1 MTPRRSRRL
10 ELIDPET
17 LLAAYA
23 HGVFPMAKSA
33 RDENVYWVDP
43 EARGVFPLDAL
54 HVPKRL
60 ARKIRTTEL
69 SVKPDTAFRDTMLA
83 CAEPAKGREVTWI
96 NRTILESYCALH
108 EMGHAHSIEVWRED
122 ELVGGLYGVRI
133 GAAFFGESMFSRE
146 ADASKIAFWH
156 LVARLRRGGFT
167 LLDAQFQT
175 PHLASLGAEEWPRAR
190 YRAALRKAVVASANF
205 YELGPAGE
213 AVSGL
218 EVLHETTQ
226 TS

>member
-1 MTPRRSRRL
+1 MPPRRRRPL

-17 LLAAYA
+17 LLTAYA
-23 HGVFPMAKSA
+23 EGQFPMAKSA
-33 RDENVYWVDP
+33 RDDAVYWVDP
-43 EARGVFPLDAL
+43 EMRGVFPLDRL
-54 HVPKRL
+54 YVPKRL
-60 ARKIRTTEL
+60 ARTIRNTEF
-69 SVKPDTAFRDTMLA
+69 SVKPDTAFRETMLA

-108 EMGHAHSIEVWRED
+108 AMGHAHSIEVWRGSA
-122 ELVGGLYGVRI
+122 LVGGLYGVRL

-146 ADASKIAFWH
+146 TGASKIAFVH
-156 LVARLRRGGFT
+156 LLARLRRGGFT

-175 PHLASLGAEEWPRAR
+175 AHLARLGAQEWTRLR
-190 YRAALRKAVVASANF
+190 YHKALRAAVEAKADF

-218 EVLHETTQ
+218 EVLQETTQ